1 MGGGGGVGSK
11 VGKKGKVGRTDRQGV
26 RDVATKE
33 RKEALRGDAR
43 RCCGETDGG
52 FVMSEEAEVN
62 T

>member
-1 MGGGGGVGSK
+1 M
-11 VGKKGKVGRTDRQGV
+11 